1 MHSNEDS
8 MQRIFSVMEYLSDQ
22 DRKLSI
28 QEISAALDMST
39 ATVYRILTGLKSL
52 GYVEQHT
59 NKQYYLT
66 YKLFALSGEVI
77 NRDGAVDRI
86 TPIMNYL
93 SLRYECEVGL
103 TAFDEAAIIHI
114 ISVGEN
120 ISFRMQPVPGQV
132 CPAYCTASGKYYL
145 AQMEDKALAEW
156 IGKARLVPH
165 TRNTIID
172 RDLLF
177 QEIMCT
183 RKQGYGVTVGELYDT
198 LASIAIPIHNGE
210 KTTVG
215 TLNMNFSVERF
226 QKLVC
231 GQFIAEIQDILKR
244 FGV

>member
-8 MQRIFSVMEYLSDQ
+8 MQKIFSVMEYLSDQ
-22 DRKLSI
+22 GRKLSI

-77 NRDGAVDRI
+77 NRNGAVDRI

-103 TAFDEAAIIHI
+103 TAFDESSIIHI

-132 CPAYCTASGKYYL
+132 CPAYCTASGKYCL
-145 AQMEDKALAEW
+145 AQMEDEALGEW
-156 IGKARLVPH
+156 ISKARLVPH

-172 RDLLF
+172 RNALF
-177 QEIMCT
+177 REIMRT
-183 RKQGYGVTVGELYDT
+183 RKQGYGVAVGELYDT
-198 LASIAIPIHNGE
+198 LASVAVPIRNGE
-210 KTTVG
+210 KDIIG
-215 TLNMNFSVERF
+215 TLNLNFSVDRF
-226 QKLVC
+226 QSQISD
-231 GQFIAEIQDILKR
+231 QFISEVQDTLKH